1 MIDGLFKTLEAILI
15 AGIAISVVIAVLID
29 WGWV

>member
-1 MIDGLFKTLEAILI
+1 MIDGFFKTLEAILV